1 MVFLQN
7 TIIDE
12 RSSLAV
18 ASPFPGP
25 LASLFKSLEKVTSRC
40 MSSKFVCYFVSIRFC
55 SGRFNMFLSGT
66 YTVILLYFSS
76 KELVTLI
83 IGLHASDI
91 ATPLNNCLHPAVT
104 TKGCSCRGHDTS

>member
-12 RSSLAV
+12 RSSFAV

-40 MSSKFVCYFVSIRFC
+40 MSSKLFYYFVSKCFALGDLIC
-55 SGRFNMFLSGT
+55 S
-66 YTVILLYFSS
+66 
-76 KELVTLI
+76 
-83 IGLHASDI
+83 
-91 ATPLNNCLHPAVT
+91 
-104 TKGCSCRGHDTS
+104 